1 MISIAIHE
9 YSLSLQKYNTVVN
22 IETTNEAELPKSIVQ
37 KDTIDPFNP
46 LFSKMVGEYTVLAAG
61 RYYDIPF
68 AEMPSYPDFRNYP
81 DSVKKQWLFFFAKT
95 VVEIKKK
102 YLGNHL
108 YRYHTDGEH
117 INNYMRF
124 KLGDELQKVIL
135 KTNETITEDEL
146 AKLINLYAD
155 NIQLHEHESGFP
167 QRAIISRAERLCKGK
182 PVSDTLATALRR
194 MLADDA
200 VYIYHEHKVDN
211 EKIQLL
217 LSAEPGMPMDP
228 NDDWG
233 QLLVSWLKS
242 ENSEQKQLWLSL
254 FQHCVAGGSKS
265 APPEKWMKETEML
278 TTALGMEKFISKMQ
292 EWLAFNEILIK
303 NEHKESG
310 WRKGYLKDV
319 NVNLLKGLIWCC
331 AIPDELALHRSLVN
345 YANMAYKKKP
355 GTGPLAMA
363 CGSACMLVFS
373 RLPVKEGIPLLLAV
387 RNKTDNKTILKTLD
401 KLISDSAQKNG
412 ISPESIEEIAAPDFD
427 MKSTGLVEKV
437 LGDYTCS
444 LKILSA
450 SNIELLFSKDG
461 KEQSSVPAAIKKD
474 HAVALKAFKQT
485 QKSIEEQLRAHTDRL
500 ENTYLKPREWR
511 FEEWKNLYIDHPLLG
526 IVGRKLIWHFS
537 TAGDQQ
543 QGIYCKGNITNAFE
557 KPLEGLGENTT
568 VQLWHPI
575 GFDAGYVLDWRN
587 YFRINRIIQPF
598 KQAFREVYLVTD
610 AELRTF
616 SYSNRFAAH
625 ILRQHQFSALA
636 RQRGWNYTL
645 MGAWDSHN
653 TPVKLVHHWGI
664 AVEFFVDSDW
674 QGTTSTAGVFTY
686 IATDQVRFRKL
697 GVVLNM
703 DEIPA
708 MVFTEIMRDVDLFVG
723 VCSVG
728 NDQNWTDGG
737 DQQLNAYW
745 RNYSFSELGESA
757 KIRMETL
764 QFLVPKMKIAEQ
776 CSFDGKFLFVRG
788 KLRTYKIH
796 MGSGNILME
805 PNDQYLCIVPGG
817 RNKDSDKIFLP
828 FEGDTMLSIIIS
840 KALLLAADD
849 KITDVTITRQ
859 LSV

>member
-1 MISIAIHE
+1 MSILDFFKKKIPDTNAGEIADPQTSKPE
-9 YSLSLQKYNTVVN
+9 TQK
-22 IETTNEAELPKSIVQ
+22 E
-37 KDTIDPFNP
+37 TIDPFNP
-46 LFSKMVGEYTVLAAG
+46 LFEKMITEYTALSSG
-61 RYYDIPF
+61 RYYDVPY
-68 AEMPSYPDFRNYP
+68 AEMPSYPGFKSNP
-81 DSVKKQWLFFFAKT
+81 DSVKKQWLFFIAR
-95 VVEIKKK
+95 VVIEVKKK
-102 YLGNHL
+102 HKDHTFHYYGMNNAHA
-108 YRYHTDGEH
+108 YH
-117 INNYMRF
+117 YMRF
-124 KLGDELQKVIL
+124 KLGDDLQKVLL
-135 KTNETITEDEL
+135 KTTDTITEEEL
-146 AKLINLYAD
+146 AKLIHLYAD
-155 NIQLHEHESGFP
+155 NLDLNEYESGCP
-167 QRAIISRAERLCKGK
+167 QRALISRAEQLCKGK
-182 PVSDTLATALRR
+182 AVSEILATALRR
-194 MLADDA
+194 MLEGDNE
-200 VYIYHEHKVDN
+200 YIYQDRRVDI

-217 LSAEPGMPMDP
+217 LSAEPGMPFDP

-233 QLLVSWLKS
+233 QLLVSWLKN
-242 ENSEQKQLWLSL
+242 EQPEQKQLWLAL
-254 FQHCVAGGSKS
+254 MYHCIAGGSKS
-265 APPEKWMKETEML
+265 SPTEKWMKESEKL
-278 TTALGMEKFISKMQ
+278 VSALGSEKLIVKMQ

-303 NEHKESG
+303 EEHKERG
-310 WRKGYLKDV
+310 WHKGYLKDV
-319 NVNLLKGLIWCC
+319 NAQLLKGLIWCC
-331 AIPDELALHRSLVN
+331 IIPGELSLHRSLVD

-401 KLISDSAQKNG
+401 KLVSESAQKNG
-412 ISPESIEEIAAPDFD
+412 ISPESIEEIAAPDFG
-427 MKSTGLVEKV
+427 MTSTGLVEKE
-437 LGDYTCS
+437 LGDFTCS
-444 LKILSA
+444 LKVFSA
-450 SNIELLFSKDG
+450 SNIELSFSKAG

-474 HAVALKAFKQT
+474 YAVALKVLKQT
-485 QKSIEEQLRAHTDRL
+485 QKSIEEQLRAHTERL
-500 ENTYLKPREWR
+500 ESTYLKPREWS
-511 FEEWKNLYIDHPLLG
+511 FDEWKSLYIDHPLLG
-526 IVGRKLIWHFS
+526 IIGRKLIWHF
-537 TAGDQQ
+537 TTGDEKQ
-543 QGIYCKGNITNAFE
+543 QGIYNKGNITNAFE
-557 KPLEGLGENTT
+557 KPLEGLGEKTT

-587 YFRINRIIQPF
+587 YFRINKIIQPF

-653 TPVKLVHHWGI
+653 TPVKLVHNWGI

-674 QGTTSTAGVFTY
+674 QGTTSESGVFTY

-757 KIRMETL
+757 KIRMESL
-764 QFLVPKMKIAEQ
+764 QFLVPKMKIADQ

-859 LSV
+859 LSA